1 MHFKHRRIMSLY
13 DRMYKKITMWFI
25 LGDTEDIR
33 KLHQM
38 IEILLYCEIVTK
50 KYGFKTC
57 VFYSITL

>member
-1 MHFKHRRIMSLY
+1 MSLY